1 VWVQCE
7 AVLVEGYGLS
17 RAAGRVEHRDSGA
30 VEAFHQRAAGA
41 GRDAEGELRDVAGD
55 PLAPE

>member
-1 VWVQCE
+1 
-7 AVLVEGYGLS
+7 
-17 RAAGRVEHRDSGA
+17 VEHRDSGA